1 MAENVDNN
9 AVQDGESQVPVVAET
24 VAVAPVELPELRYV
38 YQPKDEEG
46 RPLGAK
52 QVIKYKTSE
61 ELADKLAE
69 QNTLLVRKL
78 RSVTRQNRL
87 GTAEADEIPAE
98 SAKFAEPISFKPV
111 TLTDEQRIQISRDL
125 LDPEKFDEASDALVT
140 AKFGVQPEKIIKTL
154 AEVQGTN
161 IRILAKIESD
171 AFVADNP
178 DYVKCNGNFEA
189 ITSWMVRYDLAPTRE
204 NFQLAYD
211 TLKKSGVLV
220 VSYTDVPEDER
231 PVQAVPVVPV
241 QAVPVVEPV
250 VQAAPVPAPVVEQTP
265 DLTPGTAHIPTG
277 FNRENSDSSAPIKP
291 SDDEV
296 VYEVF
301 VRGEKKL
308 YKGLAAINAMPSE
321 VYRRW
326 IMSDPKNVALEARL
340 EQEAESRR
348 RARAQAQ

>member
-1 MAENVDNN
+1 MAENVDNST
-9 AVQDGESQVPVVAET
+9 VQDSESQVPVMDEA
-24 VAVAPVELPELRYV
+24 AAAAPVDLPELRYV

-111 TLTDEQRIQISRDL
+111 ALTDEQRIQISRDL

-171 AFVADNP
+171 AFVAANP

-211 TLKKSGVLV
+211 TLKKAGVLV
-220 VSYTDVPEDER
+220 VSYADVPEDER
-231 PVQAVPVVPV
+231 PVQVSPVAPV
-241 QAVPVVEPV
+241 QVSPVVELV
-250 VQAAPVPAPVVEQTP
+250 AQAAPAPVIEQAP
-265 DLTPGTAHIPTG
+265 DLTPGAGHIPTG